1 MSLVLRSDSNLLIP
15 LPIVNVIFSYIH
27 NDFKL
32 LIHRDDKAKK
42 NKRLS
47 IELIMRCGMEDYF
60 EKVLLSNKFKHILC
74 NEAARRGFLS
84 TLQWAHHHHHH
95 HHCFYYYYPIIIII
109 RHAMQQLAADI
120 WIV

>member
-84 TLQWAHHHHHH
+84 TLQWAHRHK
-95 HHCFYYYYPIIIII
+95 CPWDKKGIIIII
-109 RHAMQQLAADI
+109 IIITVFITITLLS
-120 WIV
+120 